1 MKEIFSDKMFY
12 HIYPLGMC
20 ACPKHNDFCCPA
32 GNCFEQLSG
41 ELDRLVELG
50 INALYIGPVFES
62 SSHGYDTVDY
72 YYIDRRLG
80 NNQKFKD
87 FCQLCHSKGIAVVLD
102 AVFNHT
108 GRDFFAFKDI
118 ILNGRYS
125 QYTDWYVNLNFNQH
139 SCFGDTF
146 DYQGWAGCMDLVKL
160 NVDNPQ
166 VQEHI
171 FGAVKY
177 WIEDF
182 QIDGLR
188 LDAADVLSPAFMDK
202 LSSFCKSIKKD
213 FWLMGEVVHG
223 DYNNWVREGRL
234 DSVTNY
240 QLYKALWSSLN
251 DGNMFE
257 LSYNLDRE
265 FGPNGLYT
273 FSRLYNFVDNHDVN
287 RVASSLKDPDMLSL
301 LYGILS
307 TIPGIPSIYYGSESG
322 IKGTRGEYDDYQL
335 RPALPPFTPQIP
347 DFAKPDAN
355 CHQLTQNI
363 RTFARIRKENSALRT
378 GDYNQLFVSNL
389 LFAFQRKNSDQ
400 RILVCINA
408 DCKPQYMNL
417 QDLKS
422 NGVFTDLLTEK
433 KYSCNDLKGFLI
445 PGKWLTILRED
456 L

>member
-1 MKEIFSDKMFY
+1 
-12 HIYPLGMC
+12 
-20 ACPKHNDFCCPA
+20 
-32 GNCFEQLSG
+32 
-41 ELDRLVELG
+41 
-50 INALYIGPVFES
+50 
-62 SSHGYDTVDY
+62 
-72 YYIDRRLG
+72 
-80 NNQKFKD
+80 
-87 FCQLCHSKGIAVVLD
+87 
-102 AVFNHT
+102 
-108 GRDFFAFKDI
+108 
-118 ILNGRYS
+118 
-125 QYTDWYVNLNFNQH
+125 
-139 SCFGDTF
+139 
-146 DYQGWAGCMDLVKL
+146 
-160 NVDNPQ
+160 
-166 VQEHI
+166 
-171 FGAVKY
+171 
-177 WIEDF
+177 
-182 QIDGLR
+182 
-188 LDAADVLSPAFMDK
+188 
-202 LSSFCKSIKKD
+202 
-213 FWLMGEVVHG
+213 
-223 DYNNWVREGRL
+223 
-234 DSVTNY
+234 
-240 QLYKALWSSLN
+240 
-251 DGNMFE
+251 
-257 LSYNLDRE
+257 
-265 FGPNGLYT
+265 
-273 FSRLYNFVDNHDVN
+273 
-287 RVASSLKDPDMLSL
+287 MLSL